1 MSIAENI
8 LDINK
13 KIVTINFTN
22 LESLKIIKDEKVSD
36 YMIKL
41 SDCYEKFTGDDQ
53 KYFQCILNSVCPE
66 QTESF
71 LQCQKENKSNISVCT
86 PILLHLEK
94 CMKSYSNRTLELL
107 KRAKE
112 Y

>member
-41 SDCYEKFTGDDQ
+41 SDCYEKSPDDDQ
-53 KYFQCILNSVCPE
+53 KYFQCILKSVCPE

-71 LQCQKENKSNISVCT
+71 LHCQKENKNNISVCT

-94 CMKSYSNRTLELL
+94 CMKSYSNRTLELV

>member
-8 LDINK
+8 LEINK

-36 YMIKL
+36 YMVKL
-41 SDCYEKFTGDDQ
+41 SDCYEKTSDDDQ
-53 KYFQCILNSVCPE
+53 KYFHCILKSVCPE

-71 LQCQKENKSNISVCT
+71 LQCQKENKNNINLCT
-86 PILLHLEK
+86 PILLNLEG
-94 CMKSYSNRTLELL
+94 CMKSYSNRTLEVI
-107 KRAKE
+107 KRAKD

>member
-8 LDINK
+8 LEINR
-13 KIVTINFTN
+13 KIVTINFTKS
-22 LESLKIIKDEKVSD
+22 ESAQIIKDEKVSD

-41 SDCYEKFTGDDQ
+41 SDCYEKFSNEDSN
-53 KYFQCILNSVCPE
+53 YFKCVIKSVCPE

-71 LQCQKENKSNISVCT
+71 LQCQKENQKNHQVCA

-94 CMKSYSNRTLELL
+94 CMKSHSNRALEVI
-107 KRAKE
+107 KRANK